1 MNVELVE
8 AWTSDGVRLHGAL
21 QAPVD
26 SRASEDAIDAAILLS
41 GVGSNFYG
49 SSLIRVLSE
58 TCAEAGVA
66 AVRVNTRGHDTVCT
80 LKTREGGMIQ
90 GAALEIVD
98 DCRMD
103 IAAWVDFLVERGH
116 KRIAVV
122 GHSLGAIKALYSQA
136 REPHS
141 SVATVVAVSPPR
153 LNHDAFGLSG
163 ESPAFLTSYR
173 EAQKLVKEDQPRRI
187 FPAMFPFPMQMA
199 AATYL
204 DKYGPE
210 SRYDI
215 LKFAH
220 EVTQPVAFIYGQVEL
235 ERGGVAFAGLD
246 ESVLELDWVQ
256 PPSMEVIAGAN
267 HFYSGLE
274 ESMSTAVVKHLA
286 SL

>member
-8 AWTSDGVRLHGAL
+8 VWTADGVRLHGAL
-21 QAPVD
+21 QVSHEPT
-26 SRASEDAIDAAILLS
+26 DADGPIDAAILLS

-49 SSLIRVLSE
+49 SSLIRILSQAC
-58 TCAEAGVA
+58 TEAGIA

-90 GAALEIVD
+90 GAAFEIVD

-103 IAAWVDFLVERGH
+103 IAAWIDCLVERGYR
-116 KRIAVV
+116 RIAVV

-141 SVATVVAVSPPR
+141 STAAVVAVSPPR
-153 LNHDAFGLSG
+153 LNHDAFGMSG

-173 EAQKLVKEDQPRRI
+173 EAQKLVKEGQPRRI
-187 FPAMFPFPMQMA
+187 FPATFPFPMQMA

-220 EVTQPVAFIYGQVEL
+220 EVTQPVAFVYGQIEL
-235 ERGGVAFAGLD
+235 ERGGIAFAGLN
-246 ESVLELDWVQ
+246 EAVLDLNWDRQ
-256 PPSMEVIAGAN
+256 PSMEVIAGAN

-274 ESMSTAVVKHLA
+274 DALSAAVVQQLTNV
-286 SL
+286 